1 VDALAS
7 HVIYEFGDFRLDA
20 GRRVLCVRGEPKHLP
35 ISPHVFEAVLY
46 FVEHAGELLAKDRLL
61 AALWPGMV
69 VEENSLNRVVSSL
82 RHVLGEAPGD
92 NRYIA
97 TVPGRGY
104 CFVADVYRISQHAS
118 PRSPDETVAVLPF
131 ENLGEHGGDDYIAR
145 GVAENILY
153 RLVGVAGIAVVAQ
166 TSSFG
171 SLGQDP
177 DVRQIGRP
185 LNARYLVEGSL
196 QRQGGRLRVT
206 AQLVD
211 ASHGTHVWSL
221 RFNCMADDVFAAEDE
236 IAQSVAE
243 AIAATVGQQPCRPST

>member
-1 VDALAS
+1 MDALAP

-20 GRRVLCVRGEPKHLP
+20 GRRVLHVTGEPRHLAV
-35 ISPHVFEAVLY
+35 SPQVFEAMLF
-46 FVEHAGELLAKDRLL
+46 FVEHAGELLGKDRLL
-61 AALWPGMV
+61 TALWPGMV

-82 RHVLGEAPGD
+82 RRVLREEPGD

-104 CFVADVYRISQHAS
+104 RFVADVYRVSQHVS
-118 PRSPDETVAVLPF
+118 QPSPDDTVAVLPF
-131 ENLGEHGGDDYIAR
+131 ENLGERGGDDYIAR

-153 RLVGVAGIAVVAQ
+153 RLAGVAGIAVVAQ

-177 DVRQIGRP
+177 DVRQIGRR

-196 QRQGGRLRVT
+196 QRHGGRLRVT

-211 ASHGTHVWSL
+211 AFHGTHVWSQ
-221 RFNCMADDVFAAEDE
+221 RFDCVADDVFAAEDE

-243 AIAATVGQQPCRPST
+243 AIAASLHSS